1 MPSLRSDDRYLKHD
15 LPRLC
20 QGDILRDLELV
31 EWGAV
36 VGAEPQQQI
45 NLTKRALPYA
55 VVLSQECDLYQ
66 DLQNRNDLAK
76 PTQDKFLHS
85 VLLGPAYPAQ
95 SVREG
100 THLEALQVKCERL
113 NKDRWKS
120 VLHNSDPRYH
130 YLPAAEALQIP
141 DLVLDFKHFITAP
154 RSILLDLKRD
164 AYLASLGQLFRDSLS
179 QRFANFLARIALP
192 EAEEEKQEAA
202 AAQAAAPAAAEG

>member
-31 EWGAV
+31 EWGTV
-36 VGAEPQQQI
+36 VGAEPQQRI

-66 DLQNRNDLAK
+66 DLQNRSDLGK
-76 PTQDKFLHS
+76 QTQDKYLHS

-95 SVREG
+95 SLREG
-100 THLEALQVKCERL
+100 LHLETLQVKCERL
-113 NKDRWKS
+113 NKDRWKA
-120 VLHNSDPRYH
+120 VLNNTDPRYH
-130 YLPAAEALQIP
+130 SLPAADALQIP

-154 RSILLDLKRD
+154 RGILLDLKKD
-164 AYLASLGQLFRDSLS
+164 AYIASLGQLFRDSLS

-192 EAEEEKQEAA
+192 DAEEEKQEG
-202 AAQAAAPAAAEG
+202 AAQAPAAPAAAAG